1 MSVDV
6 FLLIAA
12 GALAGGFAN
21 GLAGFGTGLFALG
34 WWLAAMPP
42 IDAVVTVVI
51 MSLIGGLQG
60 LYAVRNAI
68 EFRDQVRFLVPASI
82 GIVIGYLCLELIN
95 IILLKLL
102 VAGLLIM
109 FGGFFAFRKKLPNL
123 KKRYLVVDVLV
134 GFIGGLSGMMT
145 GMSGV
150 ILTMGCSLYAWTK
163 AQRRALVQPFNMIVL
178 GTVLILMAWRGL
190 LAPHIWLTVAIAF
203 PFSIIGTQSGIF
215 AFRRL
220 SDHHF
225 QRLLIWLIFLS
236 GLVLAGREI
245 SARL

>member
-1 MSVDV
+1 
-6 FLLIAA
+6 
-12 GALAGGFAN
+12 
-21 GLAGFGTGLFALG
+21 
-34 WWLAAMPP
+34 
-42 IDAVVTVVI
+42 
-51 MSLIGGLQG
+51 
-60 LYAVRNAI
+60 
-68 EFRDQVRFLVPASI
+68 
-82 GIVIGYLCLELIN
+82 
-95 IILLKLL
+95 
-102 VAGLLIM
+102 
-109 FGGFFAFRKKLPNL
+109 
-123 KKRYLVVDVLV
+123 
-134 GFIGGLSGMMT
+134 MMT

-163 AQRRALVQPFNMIVL
+163 AQRRALIQPSNMIVL
-178 GTVLILMAWRGL
+178 GTVLLLMAWRGL

-245 SARL
+245 SATL

>member
-1 MSVDV
+1 MGVDV

-60 LYAVRNAI
+60 LYAVRNTI
-68 EFRDQVRFLVPASI
+68 EFRSQVRFLVPASN
-82 GIVIGYLCLELIN
+82 GILVGYLCLELIN

-102 VAGLLIM
+102 VAGFLIM

-123 KKRYLVVDVLV
+123 KKRYLGVDVFV
-134 GFIGGLSGMMT
+134 GFIGGLSGMLT

-150 ILTMGCSLYAWTK
+150 ILTIGSSFYAWTK

-178 GTVLILMAWRGL
+178 GTVLILMVGRGL
-190 LAPHIWLTVAIAF
+190 LTPHIWLTVLIAL

>member
-1 MSVDV
+1 MAHAVMSVDV

-123 KKRYLVVDVLV
+123 KKRYLAVDALV
-134 GFIGGLSGMMT
+134 GFVGGLSGMMT

-150 ILTMGCSLYAWTK
+150 I
-163 AQRRALVQPFNMIVL
+163 
-178 GTVLILMAWRGL
+178 
-190 LAPHIWLTVAIAF
+190 
-203 PFSIIGTQSGIF
+203 
-215 AFRRL
+215 
-220 SDHHF
+220 
-225 QRLLIWLIFLS
+225 
-236 GLVLAGREI
+236 
-245 SARL
+245 

>member
-51 MSLIGGLQG
+51 MSLIVGMQG

-68 EFRDQVRFLVPASI
+68 EFRNQVRFLVPASI

-95 IILLKLL
+95 IIMLKLL

-109 FGGFFAFRKKLPNL
+109 FGGFF
-123 KKRYLVVDVLV
+123 VL
-134 GFIGGLSGMMT
+134 
-145 GMSGV
+145 
-150 ILTMGCSLYAWTK
+150 
-163 AQRRALVQPFNMIVL
+163 Q
-178 GTVLILMAWRGL
+178 
-190 LAPHIWLTVAIAF
+190 IWL
-203 PFSIIGTQSGIF
+203 SQ
-215 AFRRL
+215 
-220 SDHHF
+220 
-225 QRLLIWLIFLS
+225 
-236 GLVLAGREI
+236 E
-245 SARL
+245 

>member
-68 EFRDQVRFLVPASI
+68 EFRNQVRFLVPASI

-95 IILLKLL
+95 MILLKLVQETIL
-102 VAGLLIM
+102 QIVYFFLRWVPIHGLHL
-109 FGGFFAFRKKLPNL
+109 FS
-123 KKRYLVVDVLV
+123 YLL
-134 GFIGGLSGMMT
+134 
-145 GMSGV
+145 
-150 ILTMGCSLYAWTK
+150 
-163 AQRRALVQPFNMIVL
+163 QRQ
-178 GTVLILMAWRGL
+178 
-190 LAPHIWLTVAIAF
+190 
-203 PFSIIGTQSGIF
+203 
-215 AFRRL
+215 
-220 SDHHF
+220 
-225 QRLLIWLIFLS
+225 
-236 GLVLAGREI
+236 
-245 SARL
+245 

>member
-123 KKRYLVVDVLV
+123 KKRYHYIYKLK
-134 GFIGGLSGMMT
+134 
-145 GMSGV
+145 
-150 ILTMGCSLYAWTK
+150 Y
-163 AQRRALVQPFNMIVL
+163 
-178 GTVLILMAWRGL
+178 
-190 LAPHIWLTVAIAF
+190 VA
-203 PFSIIGTQSGIF
+203 
-215 AFRRL
+215 
-220 SDHHF
+220 
-225 QRLLIWLIFLS
+225 
-236 GLVLAGREI
+236 
-245 SARL
+245 

>member
-1 MSVDV
+1 MGVDV

-68 EFRDQVRFLVPASI
+68 ELGDQVRFLVPASI

-123 KKRYLVVDVLV
+123 KKRYPSVP
-134 GFIGGLSGMMT
+134 I
-145 GMSGV
+145 
-150 ILTMGCSLYAWTK
+150 
-163 AQRRALVQPFNMIVL
+163 
-178 GTVLILMAWRGL
+178 
-190 LAPHIWLTVAIAF
+190 IAF
-203 PFSIIGTQSGIF
+203 PREAGNGYKGFAKATGANCIAVDNSIKPEWAARHLQIDSCIQGNLNPAHMVTGGNALIKETKEIIETLSNGPHIFNLGHGITPNGNPDNVKLMIDIV
-215 AFRRL
+215 RNN
-220 SDHHF
+220 
-225 QRLLIWLIFLS
+225 
-236 GLVLAGREI
+236 I
-245 SARL
+245 S

>member
-60 LYAVRNAI
+60 LYAVRSAI
-68 EFRDQVRFLVPASI
+68 DLRDQVRFLVPASI
-82 GIVIGYLCLELIN
+82 GIVIGYLFLELIN

-109 FGGFFAFRKKLPNL
+109 FGGFFAFQKKLPNL
-123 KKRYLVVDVLV
+123 KKRYYGVDVLV

-203 PFSIIGTQSGIF
+203 PFSIIGTQIGIF
-215 AFRRL
+215 AFWRL